1 VHEQVYDVKVDGNS
15 TKNILVWRQRKLVVA
30 AHEHL
35 EEQKKTAHVCEVS
48 QQERIARKNT
58 PCGIGYLALMLMSWR
73 HQQEAKCNDMRNER
87 VQVLLKLRKHDL
99 LPVLSIKHSLD
110 V

>member
-48 QQERIARKNT
+48 PKRMLSAFSFACFLVKDGTARTYCKKKHAMWYWLLSTNANE
-58 PCGIGYLALMLMSWR
+58 LASPTR
-73 HQQEAKCNDMRNER
+73 GK
-87 VQVLLKLRKHDL
+87 V
-99 LPVLSIKHSLD
+99 
-110 V
+110 